1 MIYIQTI
8 AYNAAET
15 LPRAV
20 ESVINQTYGRFRY
33 YICDNGSDDG
43 GKTRKI
49 IQNFA
54 RLDKRIVP
62 SFNEKNH
69 IWDNNMDC
77 WNLPRNI
84 GEEDY
89 FCTLD
94 ADDAYKPTFLEETLA
109 FINQNGLDIAVCG
122 SDFINAQN
130 NRYCGVRILQNNMIL
145 ESKDFASFFP
155 VYHQF
160 MRTVWGKLFKGK
172 AAYNVIYDRSD
183 PNASFLVYG
192 SDTYCMIN
200 AFQTSRKVGILA
212 KSLHKYYVSK
222 KSSSYTWNKK
232 RIKADQILHKVT
244 LEFLAPYGPVSPENE
259 DFLFAVYMN
268 ALKDTWNVLHNAKIA
283 NSEKVKGLY
292 QMYLS
297 PYTRQLAAKS
307 DFGVHI
313 GQEAELQKTRGEFFA
328 SVVDWL
334 LAVKNISSEQA
345 DQYCDMGDFFC
356 AALEFSDGW
365 IWFQKLRIGFLT
377 EQKRVEEAAQKLE
390 ELKQLI
396 PEDRDILKFERE
408 LETGLNPRLRKK

>member
-1 MIYIQTI
+1 MIYILTI
-8 AYNAAET
+8 SYNAAKT
-15 LPRAV
+15 LPRTI
-20 ESVINQTYGRFRY
+20 ESVINQTHDAFKY
-33 YICDNGSDDG
+33 YVCDNGSVDG

-49 IQNFA
+49 IEDYA
-54 RLDKRIVP
+54 KADKRIVP
-62 SFNEKNH
+62 FFNEKNH
-69 IWDNNMDC
+69 VWDNNMDC
-77 WNLPRNI
+77 RYLPRNI
-84 GEEDY
+84 TDNDY
-89 FCTLD
+89 YCVLD
-94 ADDAYKPTFLEETLA
+94 ADDAYKPTFLEDTLA
-109 FINQNGLDIAVCG
+109 FMNQYELDIAACG
-122 SDFINAQN
+122 SDFINAQT
-130 NRYCGVRILQNNMIL
+130 NRLCGVRNLDNNLIL
-145 ESKDFASFFP
+145 EGKDFALYFP
-155 VYHQF
+155 AYHQF
-160 MRTVWGKLFKGK
+160 MRTIWGKLFKGK
-172 AAYNVIYDRSD
+172 AAYNLISDSND
-183 PNASFLVYG
+183 PNVPFFVYG
-192 SDTYCMIN
+192 GDTYSTMN
-200 AFQTSRKVGILA
+200 SFRDAKRVGILA
-212 KSLHKYYVSK
+212 KPLHKYYMSP
-222 KSSSYTWNKK
+222 KSNSYTWNKK
-232 RIKADQILHKVT
+232 RIKADQILHKVA
-244 LEFLAPYGPVSPENE
+244 LEYLAPYGPVSPENE

-297 PYTRQLAAKS
+297 PYTRQLAAKL

-365 IWFQKLRIGFLT
+365 IWFQKLRIGFLI

-408 LETGLNPRLRKK
+408 LGTGLNPRLRKK